1 VLVKDCLLLD
11 LRVKFERTSHNY
23 IPCFTADS
31 KLLPALLRKDDGH
44 VLVVTHR
51 SSKTWISIRA
61 RPDYV
66 DNFGRGW

>member
-1 VLVKDCLLLD
+1 MLVKDGLLLD
-11 LRVKFERTSHNY
+11 LRVKFEHTSHNY
-23 IPCFTADS
+23 IPCFTDIS
-31 KLLPALLRKDDGH
+31 KLSPALLRKDNGH

-61 RPDYV
+61 RPDYA